1 MLLTQVDSTGS
12 SGYSSETDA
21 EEEANIIYYEVFLI
35 HRAYFRFHAVSL
47 IDRRVFC
54 TGCCPP
60 PPLCAG
66 KAGRN
71 NFNE

>member
-1 MLLTQVDSTGS
+1 MLQVDSTGS

-35 HRAYFRFHAVSL
+35 HRAYFRFRAVSL
-47 IDRRVFC
+47 IDRRVFS
-54 TGCCPP
+54 TGSPAQGS
-60 PPLCAG
+60 AG

-71 NFNE
+71 NLNE